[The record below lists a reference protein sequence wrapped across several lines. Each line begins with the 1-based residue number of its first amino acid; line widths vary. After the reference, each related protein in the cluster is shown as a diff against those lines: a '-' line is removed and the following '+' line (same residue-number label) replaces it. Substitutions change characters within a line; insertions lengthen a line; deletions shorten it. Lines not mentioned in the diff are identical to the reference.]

1 MAITSILIKLPVMEK
16 IIVQV
21 SWLDNYGACSED
33 VLGCVATHRTLD
45 GVKEAYTESLRW
57 HIEAMKKDGDKIPKV
72 LEGDYELVFELNT
85 QALLHY
91 FEGILTRSALSRVT
105 GINERQLG
113 HYATGHRN
121 PRPAQRKKI
130 IEGIHKIGN
139 EFKSVV

>member
-1 MAITSILIKLPVMEK
+1 MGKIKVL
-16 IIVQV
+16 V
-21 SWLDNYGACSED
+21 SWLDNYGACSDEL
-33 VLGCVATHRTLD
+33 LGCVATHKTLD
-45 GVKEAYTESLRW
+45 GVKKAYAESLMW
-57 HIEAMKKDGDKIPKV
+57 QLEAMRTDGDEIPV
-72 LEGDYELVFELNT
+72 IFQGDYQLEFELNT

-91 FEGILTRSALSRVT
+91 FEGILTRSALARVT

-139 EFKSVV
+139 EFNSVL